1 MSTLTTRTILV
12 ATGLVVLS
20 AAFTRASAQQIECS
34 SAVRNVGAV
43 TNPAGHVITTRYRFD
58 TPNLQPLLATTIES
72 GDGCLIA
79 HLSGQVRITDNYVA
93 FQVRVDGPPWKGSGH
108 CHCSRRLSSSW
119 QLISARR
126 TMMNSSSTPMIEFFA
141 RRHADSRR
149 QSIPAVV
156 LAAVLATGICL
167 GSALVRAYDT
177 RLDEAMAALQK
188 AAALVEASSAGNV
201 SAQTQH
207 TFDRHLGK
215 ALASIQDA
223 MDDIVAAGLA
233 ADADGGAH

>member
-1 MSTLTTRTILV
+1 
-12 ATGLVVLS
+12 
-20 AAFTRASAQQIECS
+20 
-34 SAVRNVGAV
+34 
-43 TNPAGHVITTRYRFD
+43 
-58 TPNLQPLLATTIES
+58 
-72 GDGCLIA
+72 
-79 HLSGQVRITDNYVA
+79 
-93 FQVRVDGPPWKGSGH
+93 
-108 CHCSRRLSSSW
+108 
-119 QLISARR
+119 
-126 TMMNSSSTPMIEFFA
+126 MIEFFA
-141 RRHADSRR
+141 RRHADSHR
-149 QSIPAVV
+149 QPIPAVV

-167 GSALVRAYDT
+167 GGALVRAYHT

-223 MDDIVAAGLA
+223 MNDIVAAGLA